1 MGGLVP
7 CLFYVNVG
15 EAGVG
20 RLGCASWKGGR
31 GGVGGACFV
40 FVFFLSACEYYNK
53 RRGVLAVQSRPRG
66 ASYTITSAEC
76 WI

>member
-15 EAGVG
+15 VAGVG

-31 GGVGGACFV
+31 GGVGGSFSKENCLF
-40 FVFFLSACEYYNK
+40 S
-53 RRGVLAVQSRPRG
+53 GSR
-66 ASYTITSAEC
+66 
-76 WI
+76 